1 MASEHDYGC
10 PLFGCFLVPYSVY
23 MLCTILN
30 STQNQSY
37 VSWKTLLC
45 AQDNVGYQFHRPMSL
60 LPLNPRLDALDTTS
74 TIGLLHDVLL
84 QAGFGSA

>member
-1 MASEHDYGC
+1 M
-10 PLFGCFLVPYSVY
+10 Y

-37 VSWKTLLC
+37 VSRKTLLC
-45 AQDNVGYQFHRPMSL
+45 AQDNVGCQFRRPMSL
-60 LPLNPRLDALDTTS
+60 LSHNPRLGVLDTTS
-74 TIGLLHDVLL
+74 TIGLLRDVLL